1 MGENQACKIIS
12 KFQAFLTGVFFTS
25 ERGGRRGEGEKRER
39 EGKKV
44 ETRRK
49 GKMRKMGGGRRS
61 PVRGWQSKTRICENL
76 VNEIT

>member
-39 EGKKV
+39 EGKKG
-44 ETRRK
+44 ETRRRK
-49 GKMRKMGGGRRS
+49 GKMRKM
-61 PVRGWQSKTRICENL
+61 
-76 VNEIT
+76 

>member
-39 EGKKV
+39 EGKKG
-44 ETRRK
+44 ETRRRK

-61 PVRGWQSKTRICENL
+61 PVRGWQSKTRICE
-76 VNEIT
+76 IKPSK